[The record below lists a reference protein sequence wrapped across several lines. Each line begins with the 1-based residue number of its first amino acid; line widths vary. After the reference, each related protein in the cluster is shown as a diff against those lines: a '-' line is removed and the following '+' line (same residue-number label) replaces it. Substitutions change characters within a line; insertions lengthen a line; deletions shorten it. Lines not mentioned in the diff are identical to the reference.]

1 MISLAPQPAPSHGA
15 AQPPLPGTPA
25 HPTVWGLD
33 PTQLHDRFW
42 AARGVQIVRQGEPSE
57 IVDDAELFLLTES
70 DTLTIFRLGELV
82 DSMSWTEPDIL
93 FIRLHDE
100 RERGYR
106 ELVLADD
113 QDHFIAFKRDYGGRA
128 SHLGRVAITPLRDLA
143 VVWQNAPDAR
153 TGWRQLR
160 RGVRRTHRTAA
171 SVRARVYDRYDNQ
184 QVVQCVREMVML
196 WQRPD
201 ATIARVLK
209 GNARV
214 WRDPQSNVHMGT
226 RFVGPVWVGAGREL
240 SATDSVVGPTVL
252 WDDPGQRPIVDDLRW
267 QDIEPT
273 EALIN
278 SIRVAR
284 LTSTQRAFK
293 RAFDIVVSLIAL
305 AFILPLFPII
315 AMAIWL
321 EDGWPIFFAHRRETM
336 GGRQFPCIKF
346 RSMRNDAE
354 SIKERLRAQQVNQ
367 ADGPQFFMEN
377 DPRITRVGKFLRDTN
392 LDELPQFLNVLAGHM
407 SVVGPRPSPFNE
419 NQYCPPWR
427 EARLSV
433 RPGIT
438 GLWQIKR
445 SRTPGLDFQ
454 EWIRYDIEYV
464 EKMNWRTDLWI
475 IWQTVIVTFKRV
487 FLP

>member
-1 MISLAPQPAPSHGA
+1 VISLAPQPEGKTLAPPTS
-15 AQPPLPGTPA
+15 
-25 HPTVWGLD
+25 PTVWGLD
-33 PTQLHDRFW
+33 STQIYDRFW

-70 DTLTIFRLGELV
+70 DTLTIFRLGELI
-82 DSMSWTEPDIL
+82 DSMSWTQPDIM
-93 FIRLHDE
+93 FVRLHDE

-106 ELVLADD
+106 ELVVADED
-113 QDHFIAFKRDYGGRA
+113 DRFVAFKRDYGGRA

-160 RGVRRTHRTAA
+160 RGVRRTHRSAA
-171 SVRARVYDRYDNQ
+171 SVRARVYDRFDRHQ
-184 QVVQCVREMVML
+184 IVQCLREIVML
-196 WQRPD
+196 WQHPD
-201 ATIARVLK
+201 ATINRCRK
-209 GNARV
+209 GAGRV
-214 WRDPQSNVHMGT
+214 WRDQQASVPNTT
-226 RFVGPVWVGAGREL
+226 RFIGPVWIGAGREL
-240 SATDSVVGPTVL
+240 SPTDSVVGPAIL

-278 SIRVAR
+278 AIRVTR
-284 LTSTQRAFK
+284 LTGTQRALK
-293 RAFDIVVSLIAL
+293 RVFDVVAAIIAII
-305 AFILPLFPII
+305 FFMPLFPII

-321 EDGWPIFFAHRRETM
+321 EDGFPIFFAHRRETI
-336 GGRQFPCIKF
+336 GGHQFPCLKF

-354 SIKERLRAQQVNQ
+354 AIKERLRAQQVNQ

-392 LDELPQFLNVLAGHM
+392 LDELPQFLNVLVGHM
-407 SVVGPRPSPFNE
+407 SIVGPRPSPFSE

-464 EKMNWRTDLWI
+464 ENVRWRMDLWI
-475 IWQTVIVTFKRV
+475 IWQTVIVTFKR
-487 FLP
+487 LLHP